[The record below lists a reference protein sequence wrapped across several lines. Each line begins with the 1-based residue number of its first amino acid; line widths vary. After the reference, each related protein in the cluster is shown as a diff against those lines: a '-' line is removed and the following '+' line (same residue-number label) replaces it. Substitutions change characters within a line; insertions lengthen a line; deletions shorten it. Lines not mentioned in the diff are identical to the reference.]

1 MRKFVFFI
9 FGFRLK
15 NNLNF
20 FPTKNHPN
28 AVVSIAQMKS
38 HNNRFHCIFCPSMI
52 NSSVTT
58 TTTTPTTTTTT
69 TTTTTIIMCLSIGE
83 LFESEKLKKNN
94 DKLNNVLSNKNS
106 CYIFYL

>member
-58 TTTTPTTTTTT
+58 TTTT
-69 TTTTTIIMCLSIGE
+69 TTTTIIMCLSIGE

-94 DKLNNVLSNKNS
+94 DKLNNV
-106 CYIFYL
+106 